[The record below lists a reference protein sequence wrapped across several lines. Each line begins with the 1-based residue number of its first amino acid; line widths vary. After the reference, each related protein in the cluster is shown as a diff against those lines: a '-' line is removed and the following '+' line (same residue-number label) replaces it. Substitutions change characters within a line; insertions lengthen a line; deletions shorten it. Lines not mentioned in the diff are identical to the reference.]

1 MRINH
6 KQAMVLLIAHCFPL
20 IAYFNASA
28 LVTISVISLV
38 IAAWRAL
45 LRISVSL
52 SIISFALSV
61 ASFIAIILDAFSEV
75 NDCASDIYILVVTY
89 FGNSFSNIPLTSGSN
104 IYCTVLSPFLVPGL
118 SIFRNL
124 SIVTLYDIIERNDV
138 ES

>member
-1 MRINH
+1 MFSYPPC
-6 KQAMVLLIAHCFPL
+6 QLLIAHCYVLL

-89 FGNSFSNIPLTSGSN
+89 FGSSFSNIALTSGSN
-104 IYCTVLSPFLVPGL
+104 IYCTVLSPSFVPGL

-124 SIVTLYDIIERNDV
+124 SIVTLYDMIERNDV
-138 ES
+138 

>member
-1 MRINH
+1 MTNSLARASIS
-6 KQAMVLLIAHCFPL
+6 
-20 IAYFNASA
+20 YFNASA

-61 ASFIAIILDAFSEV
+61 ASFIANILDAFSDV

-89 FGNSFSNIPLTSGSN
+89 FGSSFSNIPLTSGSN
-104 IYCTVLSPFLVPGL
+104 IYCTALSPSLVPGL

-124 SIVTLYDIIERNDV
+124 STVTLYYMIERN
-138 ES
+138 EE